1 MTKPRHG
8 SPFDR
13 GSADAYY
20 WREANPHYFVGDT
33 YNSDKVE
40 EKDMTEEE
48 IAEYFKGYNSQN
60 DRKDWGDGF

>member
-20 WREANPHYFVGDT
+20 GREADPHYFVGDT
-33 YNSDKVE
+33 YRSDKVE
-40 EKDMTEEE
+40 MEKMSPSE
-48 IAEYFKGYNSQN
+48 IEEYFKGYNTQT